1 MQETWIQSLGWED
14 PLEEEMANYSSV
26 FAWQIPW
33 TEEPGGLQPTGYQRV
48 GHDWWLSMDACTR
61 QVGSMISRAPV
72 LPHWYGLF
80 LHRGCTDIICCVF
93 LFLAI
98 VGYVAVGIIGKRRRG
113 WGGGSWVCGQ
123 PTASGAE
130 GQKGSWWWSPITST
144 FLDPSTAWTHGDP
157 RKVIYPT
164 DSRGQFCGQKG
175 TKNEWVW
182 LLGAY
187 WVWRE
192 LPQYWGE
199 GSRLPSPPSIH

>member
-14 PLEEEMANYSSV
+14 PLEEEMANYFSI

-33 TEEPGGLQPTGYQRV
+33 TEEPGGLQPMGYQRV

-61 QVGSMISRAPV
+61 QVGPMISGVPV
-72 LPHWYGLF
+72 LPRWYGLF

-130 GQKGSWWWSPITST
+130 GELVVESHHLNIPGSLHSLDSWRPSKGNLPHWQPRPI
-144 FLDPSTAWTHGDP
+144 LRAEGHE
-157 RKVIYPT
+157 
-164 DSRGQFCGQKG
+164 
-175 TKNEWVW
+175 EWVSVAPW
-182 LLGAY
+182 GLLGLEGASS
-187 WVWRE
+187 V
-192 LPQYWGE
+192 LGE